1 MTDHER
7 EPDWSVMLRRQQA
20 SLSIGHPEDNTS
32 TFEVICHECG
42 DDPAL
47 DYREVSCELRQIRG
61 PYPLMAGT
69 AAFLKHAEHHD
80 TAKETG
86 TRHVRPDLAILDR
99 AAVPH
104 RATACS

>member
-1 MTDHER
+1 MTDHEH
-7 EPDWSVMLRRQQA
+7 EPDWSVMLRRQPA

-32 TFEVICHECG
+32 TFEVICRECG
-42 DDPAL
+42 DDPGL
-47 DYREVSCELRQIRG
+47 DYREVSSELRQIRG

-86 TRHVRPDLAILDR
+86 TRHVRPYLTEYR
-99 AAVPH
+99 RKGVPGY
-104 RATACS
+104 A

>member
-1 MTDHER
+1 MTDHEHK
-7 EPDWSVMLRRQQA
+7 PDWSVMLRRQPA

-32 TFEVICHECG
+32 TFEVICRECG

-69 AAFLKHAEHHD
+69 AAFLKHDEHHD
-80 TAKETG
+80 RTEETE
-86 TRHVRPDLAILDR
+86 TRHVRPHLAILDR
-99 AAVPH
+99 AAV
-104 RATACS
+104 SYSS